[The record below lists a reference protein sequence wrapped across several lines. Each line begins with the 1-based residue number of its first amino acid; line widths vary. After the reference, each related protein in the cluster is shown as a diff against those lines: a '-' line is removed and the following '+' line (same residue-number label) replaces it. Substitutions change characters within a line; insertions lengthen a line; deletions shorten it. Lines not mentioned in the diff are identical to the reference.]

1 MRKFKQNVWRISL
14 SMMWMV
20 IVFLIS
26 CKPSTE
32 TKTTESTPAEP
43 KDTVKSQADT
53 VKVDT
58 LKKDTTAQVVV
69 PKKKKKKVINK
80 PVIEQPGPVCK
91 YGVIRKVEPIVEKD

>member
-26 CKPSTE
+26 CKPSTDSKASE
-32 TKTTESTPAEP
+32 TTPQEP
-43 KDTVKSQADT
+43 KDTLKAQTDT
-53 VKVDT
+53 VKADT
-58 LKKDTTAQVVV
+58 IKKDTTAQVVV
-69 PKKKKKKVINK
+69 PKKKKKKIINK

-91 YGVIRKVEPIVEKD
+91 YGVIRKVTPAGGDN

>member
-1 MRKFKQNVWRISL
+1 MRKIKQNVWRISL

-26 CKPSTE
+26 CKPNSEPKTSE
-32 TKTTESTPAEP
+32 TVPQEP
-43 KDTVKSQADT
+43 KDTLKTQADT
-53 VKVDT
+53 AKTDT
-58 LKKDTTAQVVV
+58 IKKDTTAQVVV

-91 YGVIRKVEPIVEKD
+91 YGVIRKVEPIIEKN